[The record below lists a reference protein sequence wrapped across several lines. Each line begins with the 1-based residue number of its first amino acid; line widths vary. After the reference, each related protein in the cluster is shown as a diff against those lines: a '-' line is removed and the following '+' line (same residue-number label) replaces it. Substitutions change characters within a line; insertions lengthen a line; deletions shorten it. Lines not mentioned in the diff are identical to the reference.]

1 MASDAKKQSAKAEA
15 KAHLLE
21 SLKEGDSVYIIVR
34 KHSRTGYSK
43 SISIRSFA
51 IRTDAGY
58 HATPQRPKV
67 QPLTLTYWVAKLM
80 GYNVHDYQGHDVL
93 RTDDYPQ
100 EFVAHLSQCLFGIDK
115 ANALECEV
123 L

>member
-1 MASDAKKQSAKAEA
+1 MTARDAKKAVRDEA
-15 KAHLLE
+15 RKHLLE
-21 SLKEGDSVYIIVR
+21 ELREGDSVFIIVR

-58 HATPQRPKV
+58 HATRDRPKL
-67 QPLTLTYWVAKLM
+67 QPLTLTFWIGKLM
-80 GYNVHDYQGHDVL
+80 GYAVDQSEGTDVL

-100 EFVAHLSQCLFGIDK
+100 EFVAHLSQALFGIDK
-115 ANALECEV
+115 ANALFCEV